1 MKSKLKL
8 LFLLPCLLLASCNF
22 KYAYRIDGLVIGGDA
37 GDEVDD
43 GIGYL
48 YRQGDGTDLVE
59 KLKLMYGKKADEAG
73 RVAYEVAHKSFSAP
87 KMSQQYQAVYREI
100 VGR

>member
-1 MKSKLKL
+1 MVCLKPWRRAFR
-8 LFLLPCLLLASCNF
+8 LFFLD
-22 KYAYRIDGLVIGGDA
+22 IDQHKEIY
-37 GDEVDD
+37 EVDD

-48 YRQGDGTDLVE
+48 YRQGDGTDLIQ
-59 KLKLMYGKKADEAG
+59 KLKLMYGEKAAEAG
-73 RVAYEVAHKSFSAP
+73 RVAYDVAHKSFSAP